1 MQDHLIFIY
10 NADAGFV
17 NMAYDWLHKI
27 IRPKTYPCSLCA
39 LTYGHFG
46 EKKEWKEFVSQ
57 LDFTAE
63 FLHKDE
69 FEKKYPFEK
78 VELPCILM
86 KQGDKVSSFLAAKEL
101 NNLTSLNGL
110 MSNIVEKRKY
120 YTRDGKNKT
129 I

>member
-27 IRPKTYPCSLCA
+27 INPKTYPCSLCT

-46 EKKEWKEFVSQ
+46 EKKEWKAFVNQ
-57 LDFTAE
+57 HDFTAE

-86 KQGDKVSSFLAAKEL
+86 KRKDKISSFFKAEEL
-101 NNLTSLNGL
+101 NSLTSLHEL
-110 MSNIVEKRKY
+110 MSNIIDKRK
-120 YTRDGKNKT
+120 RFSSVRS
-129 I
+129 